1 MPRRTRFPGSDTYAE
16 RVTPIANRSPLAV
29 GFLAGVGL
37 LLAWALW
44 QAVAALDTVITLV
57 VVSVVLCLALNPLV
71 EWLMGKGLSRPR
83 STAVVFAG
91 VVFVFTVI
99 GLIVVPPVVQQA
111 GELSRNGPRYLD
123 RLLHTPWIADLEST
137 HHVVDRLRDELDR
150 RMADGGFLGDVF
162 GGVLG
167 VGRVLVSGLLAGV
180 TVLALT
186 IYFLLA
192 LPNVKQAAYAIVP
205 ASRRTRVS
213 ELAEEIMRRVGSY
226 AIGQVLVATINACC
240 SYVVMKIVGVPYTA
254 VLAVVVGLLGLI
266 PLVGATAGAV
276 IVGVVALLSDPMR
289 AVIMLVYF
297 LLYQQMENY
306 LIAPKVMQRTVAVPA
321 GVTIIAALAGG
332 TLAGVLGALLAI
344 PTAAGLLLLYQEVL
358 VPRQEAA

>member
-1 MPRRTRFPGSDTYAE
+1 M
-16 RVTPIANRSPLAV
+16 TPISSRSPLAV
-29 GFLAGVGL
+29 GFLGGVGV

-44 QAVAALDTVITLV
+44 QAIAALDTVITLI
-57 VVSVVLCLALNPLV
+57 VVSAVLCLALNPVV
-71 EWLMGKGLSRPR
+71 ERLMDRGLTRGR
-83 STAVVFAG
+83 ATGVVFAG
-91 VVFVFTVI
+91 VVLVFTVL

-111 GELSRNGPRYLD
+111 GELSRNGPSYLD
-123 RLLHTPWIADLEST
+123 RLLHTPWIADLEAT
-137 HHVVDRLRDELDR
+137 HHIVDRLRDELAR

-167 VGRVLVSGLLAGV
+167 VGRVLLSGLLAGV
-180 TVLALT
+180 TVLVLT
-186 IYFLLA
+186 LYFLLA
-192 LPNVKQAAYAIVP
+192 LPSVKEAAYAIVP

-213 ELAEEIMRRVGSY
+213 ELAEEIMRRVGSD

-240 SYVVMKIVGVPYTA
+240 SYVVMKIVGIPDAA
-254 VLAVVVGLLGLI
+254 VLAVVVGALGLI

-276 IVGVVALLSDPMR
+276 IVGLVALLSDPMR

-297 LLYQQMENY
+297 LLYQQAENY
-306 LIAPKVMQRTVAVPA
+306 YIAPKVMQRTVAVPA

-344 PTAAGLLLLYQEVL
+344 PTAAGLLLLYREVL
-358 VPRQEAA
+358 VPRQQSH